1 MTYRPGNEAVL
12 EPVFFSAFWTPVS
25 SLRDEE
31 DQTRCS
37 VEWVGSSATARAF
50 LIIVVQ
56 SAERQAVWGG
66 L

>member
-1 MTYRPGNEAVL
+1 MTYCPGNEAVL
-12 EPVFFSAFWTPVS
+12 EPVFFCILDTGIVFARRRRSNAVFS
-25 SLRDEE
+25 G
-31 DQTRCS
+31 
-37 VEWVGSSATARAF
+37 WVGSSATARAF